1 MKIPKNIIL
10 SRTDSIGDMV
20 LSLPVA
26 TVLKQNFPDM
36 TIAMMGTGYTK
47 AIVETNPH
55 IDCFIDKEDFLT
67 QTVTINGQAPQAII
81 HLLPQSQLA
90 RRAKEL
96 AIPLRIGTT
105 NRLYHWLNCNKLVP
119 LSRRKSGLHEAQLNL
134 QLLKPFGINTQFS
147 MPDITDL
154 FYMNNIPVL
163 TNYQANLLHK
173 NKFKLIFHPKSRGS
187 AREWDMAYY
196 VELINSLDS
205 NKFQIFI
212 SGTTSEQPQL
222 QYLLNEVGSRVTDI
236 SGLMSLSEF
245 IAFIANCDGL
255 IACSTGPLHIAAALN
270 KYALGIYPP
279 MQPIHPGRWQPIGKK
294 AQTFVLDKNCNAC
307 RKDQSICFC
316 MQAIKPQ
323 QLKEAL
329 ELIYK
334 NEFSTEC

>member
-134 QLLKPFGINTQFS
+134 QLLIVTPLQKIHVIEDYVKT
-147 MPDITDL
+147 
-154 FYMNNIPVL
+154 V
-163 TNYQANLLHK
+163 NLVH
-173 NKFKLIFHPKSRGS
+173 
-187 AREWDMAYY
+187 
-196 VELINSLDS
+196 
-205 NKFQIFI
+205 
-212 SGTTSEQPQL
+212 
-222 QYLLNEVGSRVTDI
+222 NED
-236 SGLMSLSEF
+236 
-245 IAFIANCDGL
+245 
-255 IACSTGPLHIAAALN
+255 
-270 KYALGIYPP
+270 
-279 MQPIHPGRWQPIGKK
+279 GKK
-294 AQTFVLDKNCNAC
+294 SMLRNLTISEYHQEKSANGA
-307 RKDQSICFC
+307 
-316 MQAIKPQ
+316 
-323 QLKEAL
+323 
-329 ELIYK
+329 
-334 NEFSTEC
+334 